1 MIQFN
6 IPENLNGK
14 ELVEE
19 LEAVGVS
26 VIPDERNIK
35 APVIN
40 GDGTFWLDINSEDET
55 KAVPVVAAHNGTT
68 IAPDNSAA
76 KAALLAKLG
85 ITADEAKLLLGG
97 N

>member
-19 LEAVGVS
+19 LEAAGVD
-26 VIPDERNIK
+26 VIPDEKNIK
-35 APVIN
+35 APVIK
-40 GDGTFWLDINSEDET
+40 GDGTFWLNINLEDES
-55 KAVPVVAAHNGTT
+55 KASPIVAAHNGTT

-76 KAALLAKLG
+76 KAALLEKLG
-85 ITADEAKLLLGG
+85 ITEEEARLLLS
-97 N
+97 